1 MTHKNLIILNS
12 FDILQKISSTLESLK
27 NEVEFVT
34 SSKELSENQAQ
45 VETTKNLYSKVSK
58 FYLKSIAYFYFLK
71 RKMKK

>member
-12 FDILQKISSTLESLK
+12 FDILQKISSTLENLK

-58 FYLKSIAYFYFLK
+58 LI
-71 RKMKK
+71 